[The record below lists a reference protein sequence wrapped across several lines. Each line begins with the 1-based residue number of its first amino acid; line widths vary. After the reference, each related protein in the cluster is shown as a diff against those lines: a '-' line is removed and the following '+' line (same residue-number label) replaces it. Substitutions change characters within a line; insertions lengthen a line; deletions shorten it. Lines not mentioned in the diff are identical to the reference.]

1 MAFRPAQ
8 RPFFAFAGAFRE
20 AAAGPGPSFLSWL
33 RHFAF
38 LPAKA
43 ARPAAEV
50 ARCRG
55 ELGLESGLAP
65 ALVAAAPQPVPPDQ
79 FAVGAFDCVALAHAG
94 AVLRRLAEFAP
105 RLDGHVV
112 LRYLKGSP
120 RQLVLL

>member
-1 MAFRPAQ
+1 MQAHSLD
-8 RPFFAFAGAFRE
+8 
-20 AAAGPGPSFLSWL
+20 SFS

-65 ALVAAAPQPVPPDQ
+65 ALVAAAPQAVTPDQ
-79 FAVGAFDCVALAHAG
+79 FAVGAFDRVAFDAGIGVVFRHKTNARCGAG
-94 AVLRRLAEFAP
+94 A
-105 RLDGHVV
+105 D
-112 LRYLKGSP
+112 
-120 RQLVLL
+120 LVR